1 VNPKPID
8 IGSNITWSPNL
19 SVTNLN
25 NFKTPLGVLLVP
37 DTRGGVDSIPL
48 TGKTRLTSFSLTTPI
63 RLWSFNWSNSIN
75 PADSDSLGRYASTFR
90 VPNLDT
96 PADGDSLTA
105 TRYRQGGFGSS
116 LQWETSFSLPILF
129 RTTWK
134 LVPSVGVANI
144 DSRYPFAVRNAAT
157 GGSFVTQGKRFSL
170 GLSIAPTFYGFLPG
184 FAGIAAIRHSV
195 SPSLTYNY
203 SPAGTL
209 PAEFA
214 RAVTLPGHPVPLRTP
229 ATQGLNLTLSQNF
242 EAKAKP
248 APGDTSGLNARK
260 YRLLSINT
268 SGIGYDLEQAKLEG
282 RTGWTTQQLSNSFA
296 SDLLPGFSL
305 QLGHSLWDGPVGFEG
320 TKFAPFLESV
330 SASFGL
336 TGNTFRSIGALLG
349 LVKRTPGG
357 AVPGGAQPPP
367 QMGGVAL
374 PGEFR
379 RNTML
384 QPAQSLGR
392 GGRPLQ
398 ASIQVS
404 MTRSRPGVGT
414 DGQPIASVNQSS
426 VNLRTS
432 FSPTRFWGVS
442 WGTQWNATR
451 GQFESQEIQLTRDL
465 HEWRA
470 AFNFS
475 KVPNGN
481 FTFYFSVFL
490 SDLPA
495 LKFDYNQTTIQP

>member
-1 VNPKPID
+1 LRNQEVA
-8 IGSNITWSPNL
+8 G
-19 SVTNLN
+19 
-25 NFKTPLGVLLVP
+25 PLAGDAFLGEAGGQVLVLL
-37 DTRGGVDSIPL
+37 
-48 TGKTRLTSFSLTTPI
+48 
-63 RLWSFNWSNSIN
+63 
-75 PADSDSLGRYASTFR
+75 GREVR
-90 VPNLDT
+90 
-96 PADGDSLTA
+96 
-105 TRYRQGGFGSS
+105 REQGH
-116 LQWETSFSLPILF
+116 
-129 RTTWK
+129 
-134 LVPSVGVANI
+134 VGV
-144 DSRYPFAVRNAAT
+144 
-157 GGSFVTQGKRFSL
+157 
-170 GLSIAPTFYGFLPG
+170 
-184 FAGIAAIRHSV
+184 
-195 SPSLTYNY
+195 
-203 SPAGTL
+203 
-209 PAEFA
+209 
-214 RAVTLPGHPVPLRTP
+214 
-229 ATQGLNLTLSQNF
+229 
-242 EAKAKP
+242 
-248 APGDTSGLNARK
+248 GD
-260 YRLLSINT
+260 RL
-268 SGIGYDLEQAKLEG
+268 DE
-282 RTGWTTQQLSNSFA
+282 
-296 SDLLPGFSL
+296 
-305 QLGHSLWDGPVGFEG
+305 HGPVGFEG